1 MSSISTT
8 AKARTSTANTRV
20 LLCFAIVAGLASCG
34 GDKSTDTNNLGINSK
49 YQGSWQGAFLNIG
62 KTDPEPYGCLN
73 TAGGGTTFATT
84 ITDYTMASVI
94 TEYIGDKDCKSPNT
108 LTSEGTYVLRS
119 TAEDSESQIFRFDS
133 FSYEVIVRGDA
144 TVRRL
149 NSQKICGRSDWQ
161 QRSYTNLDAQLANC
175 TEANTADMAIPNKTQ
190 VADAPFFENKF
201 QLQGKGLALS
211 SRDTRDKDSKF
222 STPSYFAR

>member
-1 MSSISTT
+1 MIRAMA
-8 AKARTSTANTRV
+8 AKRSHSKVGTHTV
-20 LLCFAIVAGLASCG
+20 MCLAITVGLVGCG
-34 GDKSTDTNNLGINSK
+34 SDKSTDTNNLGINPK

-62 KTDPEPYGCLN
+62 KADPEPYGCLN
-73 TAGGGTTFATT
+73 GAGGGVTFAAK
-84 ITDYTMASVI
+84 ITNYTMTSTI
-94 TEYIGDKDCKSPNT
+94 TEYIDDKDCKSSNT
-108 LTSEGTYVLRS
+108 LTSKGSYVLRS
-119 TAEDSESQIFRFDS
+119 TAEDNNSQSFRFDS

-149 NSQKICGRSDWQ
+149 NSQNICGRSDWQ
-161 QRSYTNLDAQLANC
+161 QRSYTNLDAQLAGC

-190 VADAPFFENKF
+190 VENAPFFESKF
-201 QLQGKGLALS
+201 QRQGKGLALS